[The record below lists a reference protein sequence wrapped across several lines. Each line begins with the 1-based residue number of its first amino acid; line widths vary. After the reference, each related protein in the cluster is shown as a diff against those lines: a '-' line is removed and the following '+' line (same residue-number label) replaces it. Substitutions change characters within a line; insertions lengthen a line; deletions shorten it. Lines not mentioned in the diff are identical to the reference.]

1 MTKVLYIGI
10 LSRDLRCFRVLATIP
25 LGDRRESRFASRVG
39 IGSDLA
45 VGQIRRRPS
54 RVGAPHGAN
63 YDAYAN
69 SERVPRPWRD
79 GFASLTGQTREGCA
93 RNSRSRIPTERF
105 AERKRS
111 VISDLDPPTGGERRS
126 HKLRPSR
133 GNLCDL
139 RRIFVGPLAER
150 SSPSEPSLANSGAIR
165 SDGCKNPSAYYA
177 LA

>member
-69 SERVPRPWRD
+69 SD
-79 GFASLTGQTREGCA
+79 
-93 RNSRSRIPTERF
+93 
-105 AERKRS
+105 
-111 VISDLDPPTGGERRS
+111 
-126 HKLRPSR
+126 
-133 GNLCDL
+133 
-139 RRIFVGPLAER
+139 
-150 SSPSEPSLANSGAIR
+150 SPSEPSLANSEAIR
-165 SDGCKNPSAYYA
+165 SDVRKNPSVGF
-177 LA
+177 L

>member
-79 GFASLTGQTREGCA
+79 GFASLTGQTRQG
-93 RNSRSRIPTERF
+93 R
-105 AERKRS
+105 
-111 VISDLDPPTGGERRS
+111 V
-126 HKLRPSR
+126 
-133 GNLCDL
+133 L
-139 RRIFVGPLAER
+139 RRIFAFAKILV
-150 SSPSEPSLANSGAIR
+150 
-165 SDGCKNPSAYYA
+165 SDFCVRKNPSAYYA
-177 LA
+177 LVRRSHPSRVRSACRRDP

>member
-1 MTKVLYIGI
+1 VTKVLYIGI

-79 GFASLTGQTREGCA
+79 GFASLTGQTRQGRVLRRIFAFAKILVSDFCVRKNPSVGFLRSQKSERLLRFSAKVASLTGPLQRTREGCA
-93 RNSRSRIPTERF
+93 RICPRTNPTSGR
-105 AERKRS
+105 
-111 VISDLDPPTGGERRS
+111 L
-126 HKLRPSR
+126 LR
-133 GNLCDL
+133 
-139 RRIFVGPLAER
+139 
-150 SSPSEPSLANSGAIR
+150 
-165 SDGCKNPSAYYA
+165 
-177 LA
+177 

>member
-79 GFASLTGQTREGCA
+79 GFASLTGQTRQG
-93 RNSRSRIPTERF
+93 R
-105 AERKRS
+105 
-111 VISDLDPPTGGERRS
+111 V
-126 HKLRPSR
+126 
-133 GNLCDL
+133 L
-139 RRIFVGPLAER
+139 RRIFASVR
-150 SSPSEPSLANSGAIR
+150 ANSPAIR
-165 SDGCKNPSAYYA
+165 EARFARRVGIGVCVVIGPVRGANP
-177 LA
+177 

>member
-1 MTKVLYIGI
+1 VTKVLYIGI

-79 GFASLTGQTREGCA
+79 GFASLTGQTRQG
-93 RNSRSRIPTERF
+93 R
-105 AERKRS
+105 
-111 VISDLDPPTGGERRS
+111 V
-126 HKLRPSR
+126 
-133 GNLCDL
+133 L
-139 RRIFVGPLAER
+139 RRIFAFAKILV
-150 SSPSEPSLANSGAIR
+150 
-165 SDGCKNPSAYYA
+165 SDFCVRKNPSAYYA
-177 LA
+177 LVRRSHPSRVRFSGPVRDALGFVRGQIRLQVAYYAKA